1 MLSIESR
8 GKERVEFE
16 NEVREKTTKVD
27 SVGLARAREVR
38 HPAQGGGIVGFQEEY
53 PSILVGDEGMSVIV
67 VVFEG
72 EHHEESIDND
82 SYELVDVDVPCW
94 CRDRLIFPGWE
105 TAKDFVRETPLK
117 EESKGETSHGDVT
130 SI

>member
-8 GKERVEFE
+8 GKERIEFE

-53 PSILVGDEGMSVIV
+53 PSILVGDEGMSKV
-67 VVFEG
+67 VMVGER
-72 EHHEESIDND
+72 EHHEEGIDDDPN
-82 SYELVDVDVPCW
+82 EFMDVDVPCR
-94 CRDRLIFPGWE
+94 C
-105 TAKDFVRETPLK
+105 
-117 EESKGETSHGDVT
+117 
-130 SI
+130 